1 MDGENQRNRGD
12 LGSDL
17 DCVLFIGVNQG
28 ETVDTV
34 ARFLNEVGGLDRGN
48 ESSTTGQAN
57 GTSKFEIILDSS
69 LEVGQ
74 RYNVQ
79 GLPLT
84 YFIDAEGII
93 RGVWSGEMNSVILAE
108 RIAEIL
114 P

>member
-1 MDGENQRNRGD
+1 M
-12 LGSDL
+12 
-17 DCVLFIGVNQG
+17 FIGVNQG
-28 ETVDTV
+28 ENAETV
-34 ARFLNEVGGLDRGN
+34 ARFLNEVSSPSRGN
-48 ESSTTGQAN
+48 GSSPAAQSD
-57 GTSKFEIILDSS
+57 GTSEFEIILDRS

-108 RIAEIL
+108 QVAEIL

>member
-1 MDGENQRNRGD
+1 M
-12 LGSDL
+12 
-17 DCVLFIGVNQG
+17 
-28 ETVDTV
+28 
-34 ARFLNEVGGLDRGN
+34 
-48 ESSTTGQAN
+48 
-57 GTSKFEIILDSS
+57 DSS
-69 LEVGQ
+69 LEVGR

-79 GLPLT
+79 ALPLT